1 MGGNLARC
9 EATIQFDDEIKND
22 FFSSR
27 VKKFAVRRKE
37 VHSSL
42 LRTAFPALAEILNT
56 QSFNMSKFTLTS
68 FGEIDSDNL
77 EEYYDAEITING
89 RVIEV
94 DISFDE
100 KSIAIDKLK
109 KINNW
114 LADVQKLDELGLTT
128 IRNDY
133 SSGDTVKEYIKYHLD
148 ELDGDDL
155 KTLINQAKA
164 GKTKEEKLLY
174 SIKLKLIG
182 FYPHT
187 DERFVNLDYTLDNDL
202 TDYLVVLD
210 FTEDGNLHYITL
222 ES

>member
-1 MGGNLARC
+1 
-9 EATIQFDDEIKND
+9 
-22 FFSSR
+22 
-27 VKKFAVRRKE
+27 
-37 VHSSL
+37 
-42 LRTAFPALAEILNT
+42 
-56 QSFNMSKFTLTS
+56 MSKFTLTN

-77 EEYYDAEITING
+77 EEYYDAEITVNG
-89 RVIEV
+89 RAIEV
-94 DISFDE
+94 DITCDE
-100 KSIAIDKLK
+100 KSLTLDKLN

-128 IRNDY
+128 IKEDFV
-133 SSGDTVKEYIKYHLD
+133 SGDTVREYIEHHLD
-148 ELDGDDL
+148 ELDSDDL
-155 KTLINQAKA
+155 KALINQAKD

-174 SIKLKLIG
+174 SIKLKRIG

-187 DERFVNLDYTLDNDL
+187 EERFVNLDYTLDNDL